1 MLLVKEFTIENK
13 LGLHARPSAQLV
25 KSASKFNSQITV
37 EKEGEVADGKSIIG
51 IMMLAAGC
59 GSQLKVSIDGD
70 DAQEAMDAIES
81 LITSKF
87 GE

>member
-25 KSASKFNSQITV
+25 KSASKFSSQVTV

-59 GSQLKVSIDGD
+59 GSQLKISIEGD
-70 DAQEAMDAIES
+70 DAQEAMDTIEE
-81 LITSKF
+81 LIASKF

>member
-25 KSASKFNSQITV
+25 KSASKFTSQITV

-70 DAQEAMDAIES
+70 DAQGAMDAIEE
-81 LITSKF
+81 LIASKF